1 MATLLNPVLRRLRG
15 LRRLPGLPRLAAEM
29 PLRARSDGAVAGPL
43 YSHHIPTSPLQKA
56 LLAAGSAA
64 MALYDPYRHDFCIPP
79 KRTESESAMEG
90 EMGVES
96 ERLSF

>member
-1 MATLLNPVLRRLRG
+1 MATLVRLVLRRLRG
-15 LRRLPGLPRLAAEM
+15 LRGLPGLPRLAAEM
-29 PLRARSDGAVAGPL
+29 PLRARSDGAGPL
-43 YSHHIPTSPLQKA
+43 YSHHIPTTPLQKA

-64 MALYDPYRHDFCIPP
+64 MALYDPYRHDSRIPP
-79 KRTESESAMEG
+79 KRIESESAMEG